1 MSTNAYLEMMAR
13 AIYGFRMCSIMGY
26 IYKGANSFNICIT
39 AWAMGMPS
47 PLKDTQGNF
56 TAPGAVSGGQEAL
69 DRGEEGRFHR
79 GTM

>member
-1 MSTNAYLEMMAR
+1 M
-13 AIYGFRMCSIMGY
+13 GFKCVHLWD

-39 AWAMGMPS
+39 AWAMGML

>member
-1 MSTNAYLEMMAR
+1 M
-13 AIYGFRMCSIMGY
+13 GFECVQLWDM
-26 IYKGANSFNICIT
+26 YKGANSFNICII

-47 PLKDTQGNF
+47 LLPLQETQGNF
-56 TAPGAVSGGQEAL
+56 AAPGAVSGGQEAL

>member
-1 MSTNAYLEMMAR
+1 M
-13 AIYGFRMCSIMGY
+13 GFICVHLWD

-39 AWAMGMPS
+39 AWAMWMPS
-47 PLKDTQGNF
+47 LLPQKDTQGNF

>member
-1 MSTNAYLEMMAR
+1 MMTR
-13 AIYGFRMCSIMGY
+13 AIYGFQMCSLVRG

-39 AWAMGMPS
+39 AWAMGML
-47 PLKDTQGNF
+47 PLKDTQGNL